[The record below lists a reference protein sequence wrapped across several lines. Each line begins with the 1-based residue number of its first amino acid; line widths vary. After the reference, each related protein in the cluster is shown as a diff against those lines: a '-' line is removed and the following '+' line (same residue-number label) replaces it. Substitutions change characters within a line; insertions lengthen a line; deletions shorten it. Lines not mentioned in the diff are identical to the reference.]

1 VRFAEPWYLLLL
13 IPFALVWLWGVR
25 RERLRA
31 PELPVSSVGL
41 LPSRPSLRVLLAKVS
56 TILLPL
62 ATLVLLLAASRPQAG
77 REMREVVSEG
87 IDIILAIDV
96 SGSMRCEDFRP
107 QNRLY
112 VAKEVAK
119 QFLRGRE
126 QDRIGLVAFA
136 GRSELISPLT
146 LDYEGLAALIDGLD
160 FGMLTDGTAVGSAI
174 AQGALRLRDAKGKS
188 RVLILLTDGINN
200 AGPVDPVT
208 AARLAAAVGVRTYA
222 VGAGTLGQAPYPV
235 DDPVLGRHYVWVR
248 SDVDEPT
255 LRAVAEITGGRYFR
269 ATSAELLSRVY
280 RDIDAMEP
288 SQVETRSY
296 TQWAEFGPGLL
307 AAGAALLVLDLLAGA
322 FLLRRYPE

>member
-1 VRFAEPWYLLLL
+1 MRFAEPWYLLLL
-13 IPFALVWLWGVR
+13 VPFALVWLVLAR
-25 RERLRA
+25 RHIWKA
-31 PELPVSSVGL
+31 PDLPVSSL
-41 LPSRPSLRVLLAKVS
+41 AFLPAARGFRVWTARVALA
-56 TILLPL
+56 LLPL
-62 ATLVLLLAASRPQAG
+62 GTFLMLVAAARPQAG
-77 REMREVVSEG
+77 HETREVVSEG

-112 VAKEVAK
+112 VAKAVAK
-119 QFLRGRE
+119 EFLRGRE

-146 LDYEGLAALIDGLD
+146 LDYEGLSVLIDGLD
-160 FGMLTDGTAVGSAI
+160 FGMLPDGTAVGSAI
-174 AQGALRLRDAKGKS
+174 AHSALRLRDAKGKS

-208 AARLAAAVGVRTYA
+208 ASRLAAAVGARIYA

-255 LRAVAEITGGRYFR
+255 LRSVASLTGGRYFR

-296 TQWAEFGPGLL
+296 TQWAELGPSLL
-307 AAGAALLVLDLLAGA
+307 GAGAALLVVDLLLGA
-322 FLLRRYPE
+322 FLLRRYP

>member
-1 VRFAEPWYLLLL
+1 MRFAEPWYLLLL
-13 IPFALVWLWGVR
+13 IPFALVWLTIVR
-25 RERLRA
+25 RRVWKA
-31 PELPVSSVGL
+31 PELPVSSVRF
-41 LPSRPSLRVLLAKVS
+41 LPSSGGLRVRLAKVAPA
-56 TILLPL
+56 ILPL
-62 ATLVLLLAASRPQAG
+62 ATFLILIAASRPQAG

-87 IDIILAIDV
+87 IDIVLAIDV

-112 VAKEVAK
+112 VAKAVAK
-119 QFLRGRE
+119 DFIRGRT

-174 AQGALRLRDAKGKS
+174 AHGALRLRDAKGKS

-255 LRAVAEITGGRYFR
+255 LRAVASITGGRYFR
-269 ATSAELLSRVY
+269 ATSAELLARVY

-296 TQWAEFGPGLL
+296 TQWAELGPALL
-307 AAGAALLVLDLLAGA
+307 GTGSGLLVLDLLLGA
-322 FLLRRYPE
+322 FVLRRYP